1 MSNPG
6 SILSTSNH
14 VTRRMGPQQS
24 RAIDCQMR
32 VEHEMS
38 RKTIRLIILGIG
50 HAGKSTVMK
59 QLKLLFGVAPTLQ
72 ERKFMADIIVRQ
84 VVRDLQLLIRK
95 AEEFSMQETPF
106 ADEALKDMIR
116 DMDPFCRLTPE
127 IWEALRYIWSEV
139 SIQFTWQNRS
149 TFHVNDSL
157 SYFMNN
163 IDRLSQ
169 ASYIPSQMD
178 LVHAKVSTLGIAQQT
193 FTFNHTDF
201 RITDVGGQRSERRKW
216 VHLFS
221 DVNAILYIAA
231 LNDFDRFLEEDARQN
246 ALAESMAVFHEMY
259 DSPHLHNVT
268 FFLFLNK
275 IDLFMEKLPRVPV
288 NRPPRSSFL
297 EGFACSAQ
305 TMADPDWQSV
315 LDNAEMCEDC
325 GSTSCDWLWLGKT
338 VERLTREYVQADVDR
353 KFASIDPRD
362 IAEYNRAV
370 RKRAYRIF
378 IFQKY
383 GFLGPGVRIDPCDC
397 VCTAIRALWPDP
409 RGEYVGF
416 HKWAAGL
423 GEKDPD
429 ASQII
434 DI

>member
-1 MSNPG
+1 
-6 SILSTSNH
+6 LATSNH
-14 VTRRMGPQQS
+14 VTGRMGPEQS
-24 RAIDCQMR
+24 RAIDRQMR
-32 VEHEMS
+32 VEREMS

-72 ERKFMADIIVRQ
+72 ERKFMTDIIVRQ

-95 AEEFSMQETPF
+95 TEEFSMQETPF

-201 RITDVGGQRSERRKW
+201 KITDVGGQRSERRKW

-221 DVNAILYIAA
+221 DVTAIMYVAA

-288 NRPPRSSFL
+288 NSVDCFRDFKGPPGDVRAALRYFMFRFMGSPGRREAGPATDSPGASGGGGGEHPCPRRMYSHVTCAIDSSAIQEVF
-297 EGFACSAQ
+297 
-305 TMADPDWQSV
+305 
-315 LDNAEMCEDC
+315 
-325 GSTSCDWLWLGKT
+325 
-338 VERLTREYVQADVDR
+338 VECQRMILLKQM
-353 KFASIDPRD
+353 
-362 IAEYNRAV
+362 
-370 RKRAYRIF
+370 
-378 IFQKY
+378 QGG
-383 GFLGPGVRIDPCDC
+383 GFLHAV
-397 VCTAIRALWPDP
+397 
-409 RGEYVGF
+409 
-416 HKWAAGL
+416 
-423 GEKDPD
+423 
-429 ASQII
+429 
-434 DI
+434 